1 MTPIMKK
8 FIDNPATLADDLLEG
23 YAMAFPKLIEKKDHM
38 IINKKLADAD
48 RVTIVAYGGG
58 GHEPALEGFVGEGG
72 LDICIVG
79 DIFAAPAPDAVL
91 EALKLADKGHGTI
104 LVTFNHAGDMLT
116 GKMVMADAEDEDL
129 TVRQIITQEDI
140 ATGEPRPARM
150 GDVVDRR
157 GLGGGCALFHIL
169 GAAAQEGMDLDTIAK
184 LGWDYANSMAT
195 LSVAARCATH
205 PANGEPFG
213 DLGDDLMEIG
223 MGQHGEGGGGR
234 KKLAPAKDVAEEMA
248 KALVDDIGLV
258 SGDKVFLMIN
268 GSGATTLMEMFIVY
282 RDTVNYLKTLG
293 IEVVDNW
300 VGEILTTQEQAGFQ
314 MNIVKWND
322 TFARL
327 WNAPIRSPYLTK

>member
-8 FIDNPATLADDLLEG
+8 FIDNPQTLCDDLLEG
-23 YAMAFPKLIEKKDHM
+23 YAMAFPNLIEKKGHM

-48 RVTIVAYGGG
+48 RVTIVGYGGG
-58 GHEPALEGFVGEGG
+58 GHEPALEGFVGEGA

-79 DIFAAPAPDAVL
+79 DIFAAPASDMIL

-104 LVTFNHAGDMLT
+104 LVTFNHAGDMLA
-116 GKMVMADAEDEDL
+116 GKMVMEDVEDEGL
-129 TVRQIITQEDI
+129 NVIQVITQEDI
-140 ATGEPRPARM
+140 ATGAPKATKRGE
-150 GDVVDRR
+150 VVDRR
-157 GLGGGCALFHIL
+157 GLGGGCALYHIL
-169 GAAAQEGMDLDTIAK
+169 GAAAAEGKSLEEIAD
-184 LGWDYANSMAT
+184 LGWNYANSMAT

-213 DLGDDLMEIG
+213 DLGDELMEIG

-234 KKLAPAKDVAEEMA
+234 KPLAPAKDVAEEMA

-300 VGEILTTQEQAGFQ
+300 VAEILTTQEQAGFQ

-322 TFARL
+322 EFARL
-327 WNAPIRSPYLTK
+327 WNAPVKTPYLVK